1 MDSTGQYTG
10 IFIGIVSQ
18 RNIVIL
24 ILRVSSSQSERNI
37 FTQFLIQI
45 QTGRKTTDTIILDN
59 SFLVHIVDRS
69 QITGF
74 LRTTIHRKIV
84 LLRISVTHY
93 RIKPISTTCQQYFI
107 IIESR
112 FILSGRSI
120 RFLHI
125 SFINPHSIQLQP
137 LLVLLIIHIH
147 IHTSIKHLIIR
158 TGYLHRSHTGIS
170 HSGLLTLTAFCC
182 NQNNSMTGTC
192 SINSRR
198 SGIFQ
203 N

>member
-84 LLRISVTHY
+84 LLRISIAHH
-93 RIKPISTTCQQYFI
+93 RIQPIGTASSQYFI
-107 IIESR
+107 IIESG
-112 FILSGRSI
+112 FILSRRSVLL
-120 RFLHI
+120 FNI
-125 SFINPHSIQLQP
+125 SFIDTHSVQL
-137 LLVLLIIHIH
+137 
-147 IHTSIKHLIIR
+147 
-158 TGYLHRSHTGIS
+158 
-170 HSGLLTLTAFCC
+170 
-182 NQNNSMTGTC
+182 
-192 SINSRR
+192 
-198 SGIFQ
+198 
-203 N
+203 